1 MTAIKKRLSAI
12 LQQIRDAEQQACRP
26 KGSVKLLAVSKTW
39 PAERLRQL
47 AEAGQQAFGEN
58 YLQEALDKI
67 VQLDDLSLEWHF
79 IGPIQSNKTRDIARH
94 FQWVHSIDRLKIAQ
108 RLNDQR
114 DPSAAPLNICIQINI
129 DEEDTKSGIAAD
141 ELNALVTA
149 ILPLKQLKLRG
160 LMIIPAYHDTDE
172 QQQRQSFQKVRALFD
187 QLKTLVPDVDTLSMG
202 MSGDMPIAIQ
212 EGSTMV
218 RIGTALFGE
227 RNRQIS

>member
-1 MTAIKKRLSAI
+1 MTEIKKRLSTI
-12 LQQIRDAEQQACRP
+12 VQQIRDAEQQAGRP
-26 KGSVKLLAVSKTW
+26 EGSVKLLAVSKTW

-67 VQLDDLSLEWHF
+67 EQLADLSIEWHF
-79 IGPIQSNKTRDIARH
+79 IGPIQSNKTRDIAGH
-94 FQWVHSIDRLKIAQ
+94 FQWVHSVDRLKIAQ

-160 LMIIPAYHDTDE
+160 LMIIPAQHDSDE
-172 QQQRQSFQKVRALFD
+172 QQRQSFQKARALFE
-187 QLKTLVPDVDTLSMG
+187 QLKTLAPDVDTLSMG

>member
-1 MTAIKKRLSAI
+1 MTEIKKRLSTI
-12 LQQIRDAEQQACRP
+12 VQQIRDAEQQASRP
-26 KGSVKLLAVSKTW
+26 EGSVKLLAVSKTW
-39 PAERLRQL
+39 PAEKLRQL

-58 YLQEALDKI
+58 YLQEALNKI
-67 VQLDDLSLEWHF
+67 GQLADLSIEWHF
-79 IGPIQSNKTRDIARH
+79 IGPIQSNKTRDIAGH
-94 FQWVHSIDRLKIAQ
+94 FQWVHSVDRLKIAQ

-160 LMIIPAYHDTDE
+160 LMIIPAQRDTDE
-172 QQQRQSFQKVRALFD
+172 QQRQSFQKARALFE
-187 QLKTLVPDVDTLSMG
+187 QLKTLAPDVDTLSMG